1 MKNIHD
7 KGSKFKK
14 EKLEPKSNHA
24 MFIFPVI
31 SAKYLD
37 VDRWTEMIDMLNNG
51 YTIVNSIAVGT
62 NVIYIIKS

>member
-14 EKLEPKSNHA
+14 EKLEPKSDHVIC
-24 MFIFPVI
+24 IFNVS
-31 SAKYLD
+31 SARNLD
-37 VDRWTEMIDMLNNG
+37 IDKWTEMTDMLNNG
-51 YTIVNSIAVGT
+51 YSIVNSTVVGK